1 MLLCISSSHS
11 SHLPYAVTVLCSA
24 ETAAMTLEHS
34 PLCCDCSSTDD
45 MKDNICFVLKYV
57 DIFHTCELLLCCD
70 TLIVYVCWETTLW
83 NFKFRCLH
91 FALTRKMLC
100 VVRKHTTEE
109 RGERSLTWSRM
120 STLSKWKWDGR
131 VTIKLISFWL
141 PFIFLSLAFAKS
153 NFSTSRNLFRLC
165 FHFFFIAIK
174 FFLFLISVMSG
185 RRSTQRNDVEFIFAW
200 EMFSP
205 LIKFFRCLSSGKQKL
220 LIKKRMT
227 EVHNHT
233 ICGG

>member
-1 MLLCISSSHS
+1 MLLC
-11 SHLPYAVTVLCSA
+11 HLPYDAVTVLCST
-24 ETAAMTLEHS
+24 ETAAVTLEHS

-70 TLIVYVCWETTLW
+70 TLIVCWATTLW

-100 VVRKHTTEE
+100 VVREHTTEE
-109 RGERSLTWSRM
+109 ERGSLTWSRM
-120 STLSKWKWDGR
+120 STLEQMKIRWKSDNKIDFILAPFHLSSR
-131 VTIKLISFWL
+131 SLL
-141 PFIFLSLAFAKS
+141 PRATFQHLTVFSDFAFI
-153 NFSTSRNLFRLC
+153 
-165 FHFFFIAIK
+165 FFFIAIK

-185 RRSTQRNDVEFIFAW
+185 RSTQRGDVEFIFAR

-205 LIKFFRCLSSGKQKL
+205 LIKFFRCLSSGKRKL